1 MLLYNMPKKETTT
14 RKTSAKTK
22 KLSAADK
29 KKIAKRGKEFTDW
42 MVKNANQ
49 KWFFSLEER
58 EQKLLEMSYIV
69 ILQLCP
75 ELTREDY
82 LNRLRIAD
90 TCDKTTKAVKIGTM
104 KFFNLS

>member
-14 RKTSAKTK
+14 KKTSAKTK
-22 KLSAADK
+22 KLSVADK

-58 EQKLLEMSYIV
+58 DQKLLEMSYIV

-90 TCDKTTKAVKIGTM
+90 TCDKTTKAVKRGTM

>member
-22 KLSAADK
+22 KLSVADK

-58 EQKLLEMSYIV
+58 AEIVRNVVYSNSTIMSRIDTRGLFKSLENS
-69 ILQLCP
+69 
-75 ELTREDY
+75 RH
-82 LNRLRIAD
+82 LR
-90 TCDKTTKAVKIGTM
+90 
-104 KFFNLS
+104 